1 MKAFI
6 VGGSSSIGAA
16 VIRALL
22 NAGAEVA
29 ATYRTAIPPGLGDA
43 AWTRADMRSPEDIE
57 KLAGPAAGADVVVL
71 LPGLSLGQQLGEYA
85 DSQIDEVVEVN
96 FSSQFRAIRRLA
108 PVLADPSHI
117 IIMGSMAGQRG
128 SADPLY
134 GATKGAMHALAKSLA
149 KSLAPKTRVNVVA
162 PGMVTDT
169 AMVDGT
175 PQVVLDAHL
184 AATPTGR
191 FISADE
197 LARVVLDL
205 TQPHWHQLNGAC
217 IDINGGQYVR

>member
-6 VGGSSSIGAA
+6 VGGSSSIG
-16 VIRALL
+16 VVIIRALL
-22 NAGAEVA
+22 DAGNEVA
-29 ATYRTAIPPGLGDA
+29 ATYRTAIPPGLGGA
-43 AWTRADMRSPEDIE
+43 GWSRADMRSAEDIAA
-57 KLAGPAAGADVVVL
+57 LAGPAAGADVAVL
-71 LPGLSLGQQLGEYA
+71 LPGLSLGQQLGTYT

-96 FSSQFRAIRRLA
+96 FSGQFRAVQRLA
-108 PVLADPSHI
+108 PVMADPSHI
-117 IIMGSMAGQRG
+117 IIMGSMAGHRG

-175 PQVVLDAHL
+175 PRTVLDAHL

-205 TQPHWHQLNGAC
+205 MQPHWRQLNGAC